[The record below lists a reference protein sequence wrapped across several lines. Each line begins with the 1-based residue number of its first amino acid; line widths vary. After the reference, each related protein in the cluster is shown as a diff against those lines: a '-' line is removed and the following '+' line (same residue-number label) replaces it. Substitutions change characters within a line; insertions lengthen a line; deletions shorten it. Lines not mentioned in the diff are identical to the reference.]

1 MGMKR
6 ILLISVVL
14 AASVVGAVVGA
25 LVTLRFLGD
34 RSSYNSIVERQ
45 QNFPV
50 SWRNDSSYHVPAGL
64 NFETA
69 ARLVTPAV
77 VHIRTVYGPGNF
89 SLNPLELLNNPH
101 AQSSGS
107 GVIISDDGY
116 IVTNYHVIED
126 GSSIEVIM
134 NNNKHFYAKIIGTDP
149 NTDLALLKI
158 KASNLP
164 FVRYGNS
171 DEINTG
177 QWVLAIGNPFDLNS
191 TVTAGIV
198 SARARNIGI
207 LHDRINNLQI
217 ESFIQTDAAVNPGN
231 SGGALV
237 NLKGELIGINSAIA
251 TATGGYAGYSF
262 AIPESLVRKI
272 MDDLLEFGQV
282 QRGLLGVQIVDV
294 NAALAE
300 RQSLSVVQGI
310 YVNRVNEGSA
320 AEKSGMIEGDVII
333 AIDDHVANSVSE
345 LQEQVARHRPG
356 QSIKVKFLRQAKERQ
371 VTVVLKSYD
380 GSLAPTKREIS
391 NEVEGAQFE
400 KASYQQL
407 RKLNIDGGVALIK
420 LANGKWKKAGVKVNF
435 LITFIDKVP
444 VENAEDINRIME
456 NKSGGVL
463 VEGVYPN
470 REKAVYAI
478 DW

>member
-1 MGMKR
+1 MKK
-6 ILLISVVL
+6 ILLISLVFVT
-14 AASVVGAVVGA
+14 SIIGAVIGA
-25 LVTLRFLGD
+25 LVTLRYSDD
-34 RSSYNSIVERQ
+34 RASYNSIVERQ
-45 QNFPV
+45 KNFSV
-50 SWRNDSSYHVPAGL
+50 KWSNDSNSHIPAGL

-126 GSSIEVIM
+126 GSSMEVIM
-134 NNNKHFYAKIIGTDP
+134 NNNRHFYAKVIGTDP

-158 KASNLP
+158 KARNLP

-171 DEINTG
+171 DEVVTG

-282 QRGLLGVQIVDV
+282 QRGLLGVQITDV
-294 NAALAE
+294 NATLAE
-300 RQSLSVVQGI
+300 RQHLNVVQGI
-310 YVNRVNEGSA
+310 YVSRVNEGSA
-320 AEKSGMIEGDVII
+320 AEKSGITEGDVIT

-356 QSIKVKFLRQAKERQ
+356 NSVKVKFLRQDKERQ
-371 VTVVLKSYD
+371 VTVVLKSYE
-380 GSLAPTKREIS
+380 GSLRPTKKETS
-391 NEVEGAQFE
+391 TELEGGQFE
-400 KASYQQL
+400 DVSYQQL
-407 RKLNIDGGVALIK
+407 RKLNIDDGVALIK
-420 LANGKWKKAGVKVNF
+420 LTNGKWKEAGVKVNF
-435 LITFIDKVP
+435 VITFIDKVP
-444 VENAEDINRIME
+444 VENAEDINRIMA
-456 NKSGGVL
+456 NKNGGVL

>member
-1 MGMKR
+1 MKR
-6 ILLISVVL
+6 ILLISLVL
-14 AASVVGAVVGA
+14 VASVIGAVVGA
-25 LVTLRFLGD
+25 LVTLRYVED
-34 RSSYNSIVERQ
+34 RSSYSSIVERQ

-50 SWRNDSSYHVPAGL
+50 RLTSDSGYRVPAGL
-64 NFETA
+64 NFEVA

-77 VHIRTVYGPGNF
+77 VHIRTVYGSGNF
-89 SLNPLELLNNPH
+89 SLNPLELLANPH

-134 NNNKHFYAKIIGTDP
+134 NNNRHFYAKVIGTDP
-149 NTDLALLKI
+149 STDLALLKI
-158 KASNLP
+158 KASHLP

-171 DEINTG
+171 DEISPG

-198 SARARNIGI
+198 SAKARNIGI
-207 LHDRINNLQI
+207 LRDKNNLQI

-237 NLKGELIGINSAIA
+237 NLNGELIGINSAIA

-282 QRGLLGVQIVDV
+282 QRGLLGVQITDV

-300 RQSLSVVQGI
+300 RQNLNVVQGI
-310 YVNRVNEGSA
+310 YVSRVNEGSA
-320 AEKSGMIEGDVII
+320 AEKSGMAAGDVIT
-333 AIDDHVANSVSE
+333 AIDGQIANSVSE

-356 QSIKVKFLRQAKERQ
+356 QSIKVKFIRQDKEKQ
-371 VTVVLKSYD
+371 VTVVLKSYE
-380 GSLAPTKREIS
+380 GSLLPEKKEIS
-391 NEVEGAQFE
+391 SEAAGAQFE
-400 KASYQQL
+400 NVAYQEL
-407 RKLNIDGGVALIK
+407 RKLNIDGGVAIK
-420 LANGKWKKAGVKVNF
+420 RLNDGKWKKAGIKETF
-435 LITFIDKVP
+435 IIQFIDKVP
-444 VENAEDINRIME
+444 VDNTDDINRILST
-456 NKSGGVL
+456 KSGGIL
-463 VEGVYPN
+463 VEGIYPN
-470 REKAVYAI
+470 REKEVYAI

>member
-1 MGMKR
+1 MKR
-6 ILLISVVL
+6 VLLISLVL
-14 AASVVGAVVGA
+14 VASVVGAVIGSWMS
-25 LVTLRFLGD
+25 LRYSD
-34 RSSYNSIVERQ
+34 NRSLYNSISERQ

-50 SWRNDSSYHVPAGL
+50 RWSNDSMDHVPAGL
-64 NFETA
+64 NFEAA

-77 VHIRTVYGPGNF
+77 VHIRTIYGPGNF

-116 IVTNYHVIED
+116 IVTNFHVIED

-134 NNNKHFYAKIIGTDP
+134 NNNRHFYAKVMGTDP

-158 KASNLP
+158 KANNLP
-164 FVRYGNS
+164 FVHYGNS
-171 DEINTG
+171 DGVTVG

-198 SARARNIGI
+198 SARARNLNI
-207 LHDRINNLQI
+207 LHDRVNNLQI

-251 TATGGYAGYSF
+251 TSTGNFAGYSF

-282 QRGLLGVQIVDV
+282 QRGLLGVQIIDV

-300 RQSLSVVQGI
+300 HQNLKVVQGVYI
-310 YVNRVNEGSA
+310 NRVNEGSA
-320 AEKSGMIEGDVII
+320 AEKSGLEAGDVII
-333 AIDDHVANSVSE
+333 AIDGHIANSVSE

-356 QSIKVKFLRQAKERQ
+356 HQVKVKFIRQEKEKQVMVALR
-371 VTVVLKSYD
+371 SYE
-380 GSLAPTKREIS
+380 GSYTPVKKEIS

-400 KASYQQL
+400 NVPYQQL
-407 RKLNIDGGVALIK
+407 RKLNIDEGVAMVKLID
-420 LANGKWKKAGVKVNF
+420 GKWKKAGVKVNF
-435 LITFIDKVP
+435 VIRFIDKVP
-444 VENAEDINRIME
+444 VENAEDVNRILAT
-456 NKSGGVL
+456 KSGGVL
-463 VEGVYPN
+463 IEGIYPN
-470 REKAVYAI
+470 REKALYAL

>member
-1 MGMKR
+1 MKR
-6 ILLISVVL
+6 ALFIFLVL
-14 AASVVGAVVGA
+14 TASVIGAVVGA
-25 LVTLRFLGD
+25 LVTLRYAQD
-34 RSSYNSIVERQ
+34 RPAYHSIIERQ

-50 SWRNDSSYHVPAGL
+50 NWSRDSGTRVPPGL

-107 GVIISDDGY
+107 GVLISDDGY
-116 IVTNYHVIED
+116 IVTNYHVIEE

-134 NNNKHFYAKIIGTDP
+134 NNNRHFYAKVIGTDP

-164 FVRYGNS
+164 FVHYGDS
-171 DEINTG
+171 DDVVTG

-207 LHDRINNLQI
+207 LHDRNNLQI

-282 QRGLLGVQIVDV
+282 QRGLLGVLITDV

-300 RQSLSVVQGI
+300 RQNLSVVQGI
-310 YVNRVNEGSA
+310 YVSRVNEGSA
-320 AEKSGMIEGDVII
+320 AEKAGIISGDVITS
-333 AIDDHVANSVSE
+333 IDGHVAHNVSE

-356 QSIKVKFLRQAKERQ
+356 QTVNVKFLRQDKEKQ
-371 VTVVLKSYD
+371 VAVILKSYD
-380 GSLAPTKREIS
+380 GSLAPEKKEIS
-391 NEVEGAQFE
+391 SELEGGQFE
-400 KASYQQL
+400 KLSYEQL
-407 RKLNIDGGVALIK
+407 RKLNIDGGVAVIK
-420 LANGKWKKAGVKVNF
+420 LADGKWKAAGVKVNF
-435 LITFIDKVP
+435 VITFIDKVP
-444 VENAEDINRIME
+444 VESTEDINRIMA

-463 VEGVYPN
+463 IEGFYPSGQ
-470 REKAVYAI
+470 KAVYGI